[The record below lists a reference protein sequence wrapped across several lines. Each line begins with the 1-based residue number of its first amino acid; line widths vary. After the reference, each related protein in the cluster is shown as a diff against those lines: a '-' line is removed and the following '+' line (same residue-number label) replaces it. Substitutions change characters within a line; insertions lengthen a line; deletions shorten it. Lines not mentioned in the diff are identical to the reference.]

1 MIRSAQEEPMS
12 QIPTQMPQAGDGV
25 RCLSCGYSIVGVRIG
40 ERCPEC
46 GSVINQFG
54 AVPTQSS
61 GRAIASMVLGIISII
76 TCFAYG
82 LIGMPCGILAVI
94 FAKKARLA
102 VQAGTA
108 PASSLGMANA
118 GRVCGWVGIALN
130 SIGLIVF
137 FIYIAVFIVALTA
150 GATGAAGGFGGGPMP
165 APAPAPVG
173 P

>member
-1 MIRSAQEEPMS
+1 MS
-12 QIPTQMPQAGDGV
+12 QIPTQMPQAGEGV

-46 GSVINQFG
+46 GSMINQFG
-54 AVPTQSS
+54 TTATQSS
-61 GRAIASMVLGIISII
+61 GRAITSMVLGIISIV

-82 LIGMPCGILAVI
+82 LIGMPCAVLAII

-108 PASSLGMANA
+108 PATSLGMATA
-118 GRVCGWVGIALN
+118 GRVCGWVGVGLN
-130 SIGLIVF
+130 SLALILFVV
-137 FIYIAVFIVALTA
+137 YIAVFFVAIFA
-150 GATGAAGGFGGGPMP
+150 GAPGMPGGHRGGPVPVPTP
-165 APAPAPVG
+165 APIPVG